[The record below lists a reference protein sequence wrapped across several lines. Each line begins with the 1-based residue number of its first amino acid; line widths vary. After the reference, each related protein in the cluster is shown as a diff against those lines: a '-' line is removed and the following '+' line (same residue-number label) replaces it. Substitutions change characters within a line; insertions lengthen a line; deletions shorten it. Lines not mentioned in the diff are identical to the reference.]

1 MPAAPYAHTARPIPD
16 EAGTESGLVFDL
28 DYPSASQPL
37 YSNVNFVSGHCFH
50 QDAPVERVKLS
61 LNGREQSA
69 AILGY
74 PRADVSRR
82 YPKFGDRSLL
92 SGFNGFFDSSLLST
106 GENRFDFQI
115 RAAGQETNITKAY
128 IVDRVGKLHI
138 ADVFVDIVGPCNLRC
153 AMCPQ
158 GVLERRATERGGGFM
173 SVELFERVV
182 SYLLAQGYSGQYL
195 NLYNWGDPLLHPS
208 IGQILD
214 ICHASGL
221 KAVVSTN
228 LSFSTARIQKLARH
242 PIDLLL
248 VSVSGFSPETYVRN
262 HVGGRFALIRQNL
275 EALRANRGQIRQV
288 VLKYL
293 LFRYN
298 CHEVAAAKAFCDDA
312 GLNSACIPGQS
323 LRPKASSDTAPTRII
338 AGKSNLIWRPRPLRS
353 IPFNSA
359 RRKRSSRSTI
369 APSSS
374 VAACL
379 GETASAPRCFKP
391 IFANIWSKSLRASF
405 AAAACRADI
414 PITSISGLCGRRS
427 SEPWRIR
434 VR

>member
-1 MPAAPYAHTARPIPD
+1 MPAAPYAHAARPIPD

-248 VSVSGFSPETYVRN
+248 VSVSGLSPETYVRN

-312 GLNSACIPGQS
+312 GFEFGLYTGAIPSAESFFRYCADADYRRQVESFLAPETIM
-323 LRPKASSDTAPTRII
+323 LRPVQFCPQEAVITINHRAELERCCVSWGDGQCPSLFQTD
-338 AGKSNLIWRPRPLRS
+338 LRQYLEQ
-353 IPFNSA
+353 
-359 RRKRSSRSTI
+359 K
-369 APSSS
+369 
-374 VAACL
+374 L
-379 GETASAPRCFKP
+379 
-391 IFANIWSKSLRASF
+391 ANEF
-405 AAAACRADI
+405 
-414 PITSISGLCGRRS
+414 CGRCLS
-427 SEPWRIR
+427 SGYSYYKHFGIVRPEIIR
-434 VR
+434 ALANTG